1 MDFSPDE
8 GQQAVADVVT
18 SVLTRD
24 NSWDALVSGG
34 VTALAVPERLGGD
47 GVGLPEVATALT
59 EIGRHGTVSP
69 ALATLG
75 LGLLPLLERASEE
88 QQDRYLAD
96 VAKGGV
102 LSAALNE
109 AGAPLP
115 DRPTTAFANNRL
127 NGTKVAVPFAGQA
140 DWLVVTA
147 DNAVV
152 VVSPKADGVTVTK
165 SPTSNHGD
173 EYSVRFG
180 DVEVDGVLDG
190 ADARRV
196 NQLALAA
203 IGSFASGLVAGALRL
218 TADYVANR
226 EQFGKPLSTFQTVAA
241 QLAEVYIAS
250 RTLTL
255 VSNSVTWRLSEGRHA
270 SPQTQADIDVLGYW
284 LASQAPPV
292 MQLCHHL
299 HGGMGMD
306 IAYPMDRYYSSIKD
320 LARLVGGPSHRLD
333 LVGAALGERSDGR

>member
-18 SVLTRD
+18 SALGRD

-34 VTALAVPERLGGD
+34 VTAFGVPDRLGGD
-47 GVGLPEVATALT
+47 GLGLGEVGTALI
-59 EIGRHGTVSP
+59 EVGRHGTISP

-75 LGLLPLLERASEE
+75 LGLIPLLELASDE
-88 QQDRYLAD
+88 QQNRYLAG
-96 VAKGGV
+96 VPKGSV
-102 LSAALNE
+102 LTAALNE
-109 AGAPLP
+109 PGAPLP
-115 DRPTTAFANNRL
+115 DRPATTLSGGKL
-127 NGTKVAVPFAGQA
+127 NGVKVAVPYAEQA

-147 DNAVV
+147 GDAVAV
-152 VVSPKADGVTVTK
+152 ISPKADGVQVVKT
-165 SPTSNHGD
+165 PTANHGD
-173 EYSVRFG
+173 EYSVTFS
-180 DVEVDGVLDG
+180 DAEVDGVLDG
-190 ADARRV
+190 AQPRRV

-203 IGSFASGLVAGALRL
+203 IGAFASGLVAGALRL

-255 VSNSVTWRLSEGRHA
+255 ASNSVLWRLTEGLDA
-270 SPQTQADIDVLGYW
+270 DDDIDILGYW

-306 IAYPMDRYYSSIKD
+306 IDYPMDRYYSGIKD
-320 LARLVGGPSHRLD
+320 LTRLVGGPSHRLD
-333 LVGAALGERSDGR
+333 LVGAQCT

>member
-18 SVLTRD
+18 SVLERD
-24 NSWDALVSGG
+24 NSWDALVAGG

-47 GVGLPEVATALT
+47 GVGLPELTTALT
-59 EIGRHGTVSP
+59 EVGRHGTISP

-75 LGLLPLLERASEE
+75 ATAVLLDLASDP
-88 QQDRYLAD
+88 QQDRYLAG
-96 VAKGGV
+96 VAKGAV
-102 LSAALNE
+102 LTAALNE

-115 DRPTTAFANNRL
+115 DRPSTTYADGKL
-127 NGTKVAVPFAGQA
+127 NGTKVAVSYAEQA
-140 DWLVVTA
+140 DWLIVTA

-152 VVSPKADGVTVTK
+152 VISPKADGVTLTK
-165 SPTSNHGD
+165 TPTSNHSD
-173 EYSVRFG
+173 EYSVTFA
-180 DVEVDGVLDG
+180 DAEVDGALEG
-190 ADARRV
+190 AAPRRV

-203 IGSFASGLVAGALRL
+203 IGAFASGLVAGALRL

-255 VSNSVTWRLSEGRHA
+255 AATSVVWRLSEGRDA
-270 SPQTQADIDVLGYW
+270 DDDIDILAYW

-306 IAYPMDRYYSSIKD
+306 IAYPMDRYYSTIKD
-320 LARLVGGPSHRLD
+320 LTRLVGGPSHRLD
-333 LVGAALGERSDGR
+333 LVGA

>member
-18 SVLTRD
+18 SVLERD
-24 NSWDALVSGG
+24 NSWDALVAGG

-47 GVGLPEVATALT
+47 GVGLPELTTALT
-59 EIGRHGTVSP
+59 EIGRHGTISP

-75 LGLLPLLERASEE
+75 ATAVLLDLASDA
-88 QQDRYLAD
+88 QQDRYLAG
-96 VAKGGV
+96 VAKGAV
-102 LSAALNE
+102 LTAALNE
-109 AGAPLP
+109 AGAPLA
-115 DRPTTAFANNRL
+115 DRPATTLVDGRL
-127 NGTKVAVPFAGQA
+127 NGTKVAVSYAEQA
-140 DWLVVTA
+140 DWLIVTA

-165 SPTSNHGD
+165 TPTSNHSD
-173 EYSVRFG
+173 EYSVTFA
-180 DVEVDGVLDG
+180 DAEVDGVLEG
-190 ADARRV
+190 AAPRRV
-196 NQLALAA
+196 NQLTLAA
-203 IGSFASGLVAGALRL
+203 IGAFASGLVAGALRL

-255 VSNSVTWRLSEGRHA
+255 AATSVVWRLSEGRDA
-270 SPQTQADIDVLGYW
+270 DADIDILAYW

-292 MQLCHHL
+292 MQICHHL

-306 IAYPMDRYYSSIKD
+306 IAYPMDRYYSTIKD
-320 LARLVGGPSHRLD
+320 LTRLVGGPSHRLD
-333 LVGAALGERSDGR
+333 LVGA

>member
-18 SVLTRD
+18 SVLDRD
-24 NSWDALVSGG
+24 NSWDALVAGG

-47 GVGLPEVATALT
+47 GVGLPELTTALT
-59 EIGRHGTVSP
+59 EVGRHGTVSP

-75 LGLLPLLERASEE
+75 ATAVLLDLASDA
-88 QQDRYLAD
+88 QQDRYLAG
-96 VAKGGV
+96 VTKGGV

-109 AGAPLP
+109 AGAPLA
-115 DRPTTAFANNRL
+115 DRPATTYTNGRL
-127 NGTKVAVPFAGQA
+127 NGTKVAVSYAEQA
-140 DWLVVTA
+140 DWLIVTA

-165 SPTSNHGD
+165 TPTSNHSD
-173 EYSVRFG
+173 EYSVTFA
-180 DVEVDGVLDG
+180 DAEVDGVFEG
-190 ADARRV
+190 ATPRRV

-203 IGSFASGLVAGALRL
+203 IGAFASGLVAGALRL

-255 VSNSVTWRLSEGRHA
+255 VATSVVWRLSEGRDA
-270 SPQTQADIDVLGYW
+270 DDDIDILAYW

-306 IAYPMDRYYSSIKD
+306 IAYPMDRYYSTIKD
-320 LARLVGGPSHRLD
+320 LTRLVGGPSHRLD
-333 LVGAALGERSDGR
+333 LVGA